1 MTTEEK
7 DGKRASLTQ
16 WVSSLYETA
25 FISTE
30 ELNQWYEEYRYHGFN
45 RNEVL
50 TELME
55 KVPDIRISS
64 QIVLICALNGPQR
77 AAETKLI
84 GGRKIKDYGIDA
96 SGKKREK
103 GISCQRVMAATA
115 DLAAV
120 LLKRLKVPKRLNVA
134 CPAWLQFPSAGSI
147 LMPSY
152 LREQHLD
159 FARRFSTVIGGVFN
173 EAIYSQMVSNSYL
186 DPTLRESLFGSE
198 ELEKNQVEILIP
210 APAPSGTM
218 SMNPPAG
225 LATPNPVISQSSSQG
240 KVKPR

>member
-1 MTTEEK
+1 MTSEEK
-7 DGKRASLTQ
+7 DEKRANLTQ

-25 FISTE
+25 FISNE

-55 KVPDIRISS
+55 KVPDIKISS

-84 GGRKIKDYGIDA
+84 GGRRIKDYGIDA

-115 DLAAV
+115 DLAAT
-120 LLKRLKVPKRLNVA
+120 LLKRLKVPKRLNLP

-147 LMPSY
+147 TMPKH
-152 LREQHLD
+152 LREQHLE
-159 FARRFSTVIGGVFN
+159 FSRRFSTVIGGVFN

-186 DPTLRESLFGSE
+186 DQNLKEALFGND
-198 ELEKNQVEILIP
+198 ELEKSQIEVLIP
-210 APAPSGTM
+210 APAPIGAM
-218 SMNPPAG
+218 DMNPPSGEA
-225 LATPNPVISQSSSQG
+225 LPNPLLSQASGQG
-240 KVKPR
+240 RVKPR